1 MKTVRDFTRDTR
13 GTSLILTA
21 LFMGA
26 ICVIV
31 AVGANLGL
39 AYLDKRKYQSAS
51 DVAALRLAES
61 ANPQVSALQA
71 HLDLQGFDDD
81 GVEARLVTGIY
92 REDETIPH
100 DERFEESEM
109 NWNAVRVEITFPI
122 QERIMGGAIQNDNS
136 LSVHSTATLR
146 RSASLW
152 MGSRLLRLEGGLPA
166 ALLDSLVGYNG
177 RITVADYE
185 QLLDAEL
192 DLFHML
198 ELIHTDLDLDVLTY
212 NEVLESEV
220 TLGAVTTAIRN
231 SEVTSPIPV
240 NLQPPGRIA
249 RRPLVLKDIIDL
261 GRDGVLEVGQIP
273 SDHSYLISAGE
284 LLFASAALANGDR
297 QAEADLEV
305 LGDFVAARVDIGDPG
320 RFLHW
325 DHAADGFDEMASS
338 QVDIELDIGSGLNL
352 INTSLQ
358 LGSATAR
365 IKDVQCDARR
375 NVQSVTV
382 EAETSPTT
390 LTLNPL
396 NLRDITIDL
405 SGGDTVEVEF
415 SSAEI
420 AAGTTKTVSSGLGV
434 NVNRTPLLYR
444 PLVILVNDILEELG
458 IYVGEADVRVTDASC
473 RLPYLV
479 D

>member
-21 LFMGA
+21 LFLGA

-240 NLQPPGRIA
+240 NLQPPGRI
-249 RRPLVLKDIIDL
+249 
-261 GRDGVLEVGQIP
+261 
-273 SDHSYLISAGE
+273 
-284 LLFASAALANGDR
+284 N
-297 QAEADLEV
+297 
-305 LGDFVAARVDIGDPG
+305 
-320 RFLHW
+320 
-325 DHAADGFDEMASS
+325 SS
-338 QVDIELDIGSGLNL
+338 
-352 INTSLQ
+352 
-358 LGSATAR
+358 
-365 IKDVQCDARR
+365 
-375 NVQSVTV
+375 
-382 EAETSPTT
+382 
-390 LTLNPL
+390 
-396 NLRDITIDL
+396 
-405 SGGDTVEVEF
+405 
-415 SSAEI
+415 
-420 AAGTTKTVSSGLGV
+420 
-434 NVNRTPLLYR
+434 
-444 PLVILVNDILEELG
+444 
-458 IYVGEADVRVTDASC
+458 
-473 RLPYLV
+473 
-479 D
+479 

>member
-1 MKTVRDFTRDTR
+1 MRSFREYSRDTR

-21 LFMGA
+21 LFLGA
-26 ICVIV
+26 ICVLV

-61 ANPQVSALQA
+61 ANPQLSALQA
-71 HLDLQGFDDD
+71 HLDLQGFDDE
-81 GVEARLVTGIY
+81 GVEARLITGIY

-100 DERFEESEM
+100 DQRFEESDL

-122 QERIMGGAIQNDNS
+122 EERIMGGAVQNDNS

-185 QLLDAEL
+185 QLLDIEL
-192 DLFHML
+192 DIFQAL
-198 ELIHTDLDLDVLTY
+198 EIINTDLDLDALTY
-212 NEVLESEV
+212 NEVLGAEI
-220 TLGAVTTAIRN
+220 TLGDVTSAIRG
-231 SEVTSPIPV
+231 SDLSAALPF
-240 NLQPPGRIA
+240 NLQPPGRAA
-249 RRPLVLKDIIDL
+249 RRTLVLSEILDL
-261 GRDGVLEVGQIP
+261 GRSGGLDIGELP
-273 SDHSYLISAGE
+273 STRAFMISAGE
-284 LLFASAALANGDR
+284 LLFASAALANGDS

-325 DHAADGFDEMASS
+325 DHGADGFDEMESS
-338 QVDIELDIGSGLNL
+338 QIDIELDIGSRLNL
-352 INTSLQ
+352 LNTSLQ
-358 LGSATAR
+358 LGSASAR
-365 IKDVQCDARR
+365 ITDVQCDARR
-375 NVQSVTV
+375 NVQTVTV

-396 NLRDITIDL
+396 NLRDITLDL

-415 SSAEI
+415 SAAEI
-420 AAGTTKTVSSGLGV
+420 EAGTTKTVSSGLGV
-434 NVNRTPLLYR
+434 NLNRTPLLYR

-458 IYVGEADVRVTDASC
+458 IYVGEADLRVTDASC